1 MTGWKVKYHKD
12 AYKFLHKENFLEAFE
27 EALKDFIYKSRK
39 VDIKKLKGKWK
50 GKYRI
55 RIGNIRVVFDI
66 NYDERT
72 IYIVRAGYRG
82 DVYK

>member
-1 MTGWKVKYHKD
+1 
-12 AYKFLHKENFLEAFE
+12 
-27 EALKDFIYKSRK
+27 LKDFIYKSRK
-39 VDIKKLKGKWK
+39 VEIKKLKGRWK
-50 GKYRI
+50 GKYRL